1 MHRHRGTSETVVVL
15 RGRMVEEYYDDLV
28 MKYDVFISHASEDKD
43 LIVRPLV
50 TISKTSSLESSQESN
65 SGYWQN
71 SNIRHRNRSLS
82 EMFSIHRIRNNH

>member
-71 SNIRHRNRSLS
+71 SNIRHIRSASQQKPL
-82 EMFSIHRIRNNH
+82 